1 MDDFDSKVNKAII
14 RLSNYHLILFCMLNC
29 EKIFPG
35 YKLFSKIKEWGNVL
49 FFESLMEDI
58 FFQLTSPNKEFN
70 GKNLIEG
77 LTENFPNLNDF
88 DGAIASYGFDAACA
102 FDELIAYIT
111 TENSNHVKENSQI
124 CLNTVDMFIQQK
136 ENIQYVDDIASLEIF
151 IAQDELMKKEKRR
164 QLTLLNEL
172 ELVDSFDI
180 NTVTAMRKL
189 NDSFGELVNYQLM
202 Q

>member
-1 MDDFDSKVNKAII
+1 
-14 RLSNYHLILFCMLNC
+14 
-29 EKIFPG
+29 
-35 YKLFSKIKEWGNVL
+35 
-49 FFESLMEDI
+49 
-58 FFQLTSPNKEFN
+58 
-70 GKNLIEG
+70 
-77 LTENFPNLNDF
+77 
-88 DGAIASYGFDAACA
+88 
-102 FDELIAYIT
+102 
-111 TENSNHVKENSQI
+111 
-124 CLNTVDMFIQQK
+124 MFIQQK